1 MVDTISLITRTSIIR
16 KKACAVHL
24 ILYEIKHQLS
34 RQPSHILVS
43 PLIIEAKGL
52 SSHLENSDR
61 SVFKRLQAYFGTR
74 WLTSYDNRPTGY
86 SRGSLP
92 DNLPLKA
99 FLTYCFFPF
108 LFSQLNRLPVLFFF
122 PFYAV
127 SQRTTEVYAL
137 FNRLQRLDCAEKSSL
152 SVLILS
158 FVSLVNFVVLDRRCF
173 FVFLFFFHFFP
184 LRS

>member
-16 KKACAVHL
+16 KRACAVHL

-74 WLTSYDNRPTGY
+74 WLTSYDNPAYRLFTRLFARQLTFKGLFDILFF
-86 SRGSLP
+86 SVSFLLAEQTSCSFFFLFMRFHKE
-92 DNLPLKA
+92 PLK
-99 FLTYCFFPF
+99 FMLYLT
-108 LFSQLNRLPVLFFF
+108 
-122 PFYAV
+122 
-127 SQRTTEVYAL
+127 
-137 FNRLQRLDCAEKSSL
+137 DCSGLTVPKNPA
-152 SVLILS
+152 
-158 FVSLVNFVVLDRRCF
+158 
-173 FVFLFFFHFFP
+173 
-184 LRS
+184 

>member
-1 MVDTISLITRTSIIR
+1 MVDTVSLITRTSIIR

-24 ILYEIKHQLS
+24 ILYEIKNQLS
-34 RQPSHILVS
+34 RQPNHILVS

-92 DNLPLKA
+92 DSLPLKA

-108 LFSQLNRLPVLFFF
+108 LFLFMRFHKEPLKF
-122 PFYAV
+122 MLYL
-127 SQRTTEVYAL
+127 T
-137 FNRLQRLDCAEKSSL
+137 DCSGLTVPKNPA
-152 SVLILS
+152 
-158 FVSLVNFVVLDRRCF
+158 
-173 FVFLFFFHFFP
+173 
-184 LRS
+184 

>member
-92 DNLPLKA
+92 DSLPLKA

-122 PFYAV
+122 LFM
-127 SQRTTEVYAL
+127 RFHTEPLKFMLYL
-137 FNRLQRLDCAEKSSL
+137 TDCSGLTVPKNPA
-152 SVLILS
+152 
-158 FVSLVNFVVLDRRCF
+158 
-173 FVFLFFFHFFP
+173 
-184 LRS
+184 